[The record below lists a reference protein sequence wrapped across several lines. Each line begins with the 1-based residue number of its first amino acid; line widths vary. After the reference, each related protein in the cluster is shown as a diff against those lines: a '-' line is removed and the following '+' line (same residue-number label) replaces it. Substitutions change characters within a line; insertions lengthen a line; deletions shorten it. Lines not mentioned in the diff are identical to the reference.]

1 MERSLINC
9 AKIAFLLSKIYM
21 EECTMPLPLINAANH
36 IVLIA
41 HQDPD
46 ADSLG
51 AASAFYS
58 YLLRTQKKITLY
70 CVSPK
75 IHAHLSF
82 IPWTEKVTSHFPSD
96 ADLAISFD
104 CGSYGRLGVDYDGEL
119 INFDHHI
126 SNEQYGTLNCINT
139 EAMST
144 TQVVYEWFVQQDI
157 KINAKMANALYAGLM
172 DDTKCFRDPRCS
184 MAIFAMAHRLLE
196 LGAHHEQCVNGLYNS
211 KSLASL
217 RLQGEMLKRMKL
229 VLDGQLALFEVDQE
243 LLGATGASLGDC
255 KAVLDEA
262 MALKIVNTALLL
274 GVRKKGG
281 ISVSLRS
288 DGVVNA
294 SKVMQGYHGG
304 GHHDRA
310 GARVMDKSL
319 IQIQDEII
327 EIIRR
332 EIG

>member
-1 MERSLINC
+1 MPISLINE
-9 AKIAFLLSKIYM
+9 AS
-21 EECTMPLPLINAANH
+21 H

-51 AASAFYS
+51 SASAFYS
-58 YLLRTQKKITLY
+58 YLLRTQKKITFY
-70 CVSPK
+70 CVSPN
-75 IHAHLSF
+75 IHIHLSF
-82 IPWTEKVTSHFPSD
+82 IPWVDKITNRFPLD

-104 CGSYGRLGVDYDGEL
+104 CGSFPRLGVDYSGVL

-144 TQVVYEWFVQQDI
+144 TQVVYEWFLSEDI
-157 KINAKMANALYAGLM
+157 KINGKMANALYAGLM

-184 MAIFAMAHRLLE
+184 MSIFGMAHRLLE
-196 LGAHHEQCVNGLYNS
+196 LGANHEQCVNGLYNS
-211 KSLASL
+211 KTLASL

-274 GVRKKGG
+274 GIRKKGG

-288 DGVVNA
+288 DGAVNA
-294 SKVMQGYHGG
+294 SEIMQRYEGG

-310 GARVMDKSL
+310 GARVSDKSL
-319 IQIQDEII
+319 EQIRDEII
-327 EIIRR
+327 ESIRK
-332 EIG
+332 EIE

>member
-1 MERSLINC
+1 
-9 AKIAFLLSKIYM
+9 
-21 EECTMPLPLINAANH
+21 MPLSFIDSAQH

-51 AASAFYS
+51 SASAFYS
-58 YLLRTQKKITLY
+58 YLLRTQKKVTFY
-70 CVSPK
+70 CVSPN
-75 IHAHLSF
+75 IHTHLYF
-82 IPWTEKVTSHFPSD
+82 IPWVDKITNRFPLD

-104 CGSYGRLGVDYDGEL
+104 CGSFARLGVDYNGAL

-126 SNEQYGTLNCINT
+126 SNEDYGTLNCINT

-144 TQVVYEWFVQQDI
+144 TQVVYEWLLSEDI

-172 DDTKCFRDPRCS
+172 DDTKCFRDPRCTVH
-184 MAIFAMAHRLLE
+184 IFGMAHRLLE
-196 LGAHHEQCVNGLYNS
+196 LGANHEQCVNGLYNS
-211 KSLASL
+211 KTLASL
-217 RLQGEMLKRMKL
+217 RLQGEMLGRMKL

-243 LLGATGASLGDC
+243 LLDATGASLGDC

-262 MALKIVNTALLL
+262 MALKIVSTALLL
-274 GVRKKGG
+274 GVRKQGG

-288 DGVVNA
+288 NGAVNA
-294 SKVMQGYHGG
+294 SKIMQYYQGG

-310 GARVMDKSL
+310 GARVSDRSL
-319 IQIQDEII
+319 EDIKNEII
-327 EIIRR
+327 ESIRK
-332 EIG
+332 EIE

>member
-1 MERSLINC
+1 MQITKALE
-9 AKIAFLLSKIYM
+9 
-21 EECTMPLPLINAANH
+21 AASH

-51 AASAFYS
+51 SASAFYS
-58 YLLRTQKKITLY
+58 YLLRTQKKITFY
-70 CVSPK
+70 CVSPN

-82 IPWTEKVTSHFPSD
+82 IPWMDKISNRFPVD

-104 CGSYGRLGVDYDGEL
+104 CGSFARLGVDYSGPL
-119 INFDHHI
+119 INFDHHT
-126 SNEQYGTLNCINT
+126 SNEQYGTFNCIDA

-144 TQVVYEWFVQQDI
+144 THVVYEWFLSEDI
-157 KINAKMANALYAGLM
+157 KINGKMANALYAGLM
-172 DDTKCFRDPRCS
+172 DDTKCFRDPRCT
-184 MAIFAMAHRLLE
+184 MRIFGMAHRLLE
-196 LGAHHEQCVNGLYNS
+196 LGANHEQCVNGLYHS
-211 KSLASL
+211 KTLASL
-217 RLQGEMLKRMKL
+217 RLQGKMLKRMTL

-274 GVRKKGG
+274 GIRKKGG

-288 DGVVNA
+288 DGAVNA
-294 SKVMQGYHGG
+294 AEIMQRYGGG
-304 GHHDRA
+304 GHRDRA
-310 GARVMDKSL
+310 GARVSDRSL
-319 IQIQDEII
+319 DQIRDEII
-327 EIIRR
+327 ESIRE
-332 EIG
+332 EIE

>member
-1 MERSLINC
+1 
-9 AKIAFLLSKIYM
+9 
-21 EECTMPLPLINAANH
+21 MPFSMIDQANH

-51 AASAFYS
+51 SASAFYS
-58 YLLRTQKKITLY
+58 YLLRTQKKITFY
-70 CVSPK
+70 CVSPN

-82 IPWTEKVTSHFPSD
+82 IPWVDKITNRFPLD

-104 CGSYGRLGVDYDGEL
+104 CGSFSRLGVDYRGVL

-126 SNEQYGTLNCINT
+126 SNEQYGTLNYIDMN
-139 EAMST
+139 AMST
-144 TQVVYEWFVQQDI
+144 TQVVYEWFLSEDI
-157 KINAKMANALYAGLM
+157 KINGKMANALYAGLM
-172 DDTKCFRDPRCS
+172 DDTKCFRDPRCTMNIFS
-184 MAIFAMAHRLLE
+184 MVHRLHE
-196 LGAHHEQCVNGLYNS
+196 LGANHEECINGLYNS
-211 KSLASL
+211 KTLASL
-217 RLQGEMLKRMKL
+217 RLQGEMLKRMTL
-229 VLDGQLALFEVDQE
+229 VLNGQLALFEVDQE
-243 LLGATGASLGDC
+243 LLAATGASLGDC

-288 DGVVNA
+288 DGIVNA
-294 SKVMQGYHGG
+294 SEIMHRYQGG

-310 GARVMDKSL
+310 GARVSDKPL
-319 IQIQDEII
+319 DQIRDEII
-327 EIIRR
+327 ESIRK
-332 EIG
+332 EIE

>member
-1 MERSLINC
+1 
-9 AKIAFLLSKIYM
+9 
-21 EECTMPLPLINAANH
+21 MPLSFIDSAQH

-51 AASAFYS
+51 SASAFYS
-58 YLLRTQKKITLY
+58 YLLRTQKKVTFY
-70 CVSPK
+70 CVSPN

-82 IPWTEKVTSHFPSD
+82 IPWTDKISNRFPLD

-104 CGSYGRLGVDYDGEL
+104 CGSFARLGVDYSGAL

-126 SNEQYGTLNCINT
+126 SNEQYGTQNCINT

-144 TQVVYEWFVQQDI
+144 TQVVYEWFLSQDI
-157 KINAKMANALYAGLM
+157 KINAKMAHALYAGLM

-184 MAIFAMAHRLLE
+184 MNIFSMAHRLLE
-196 LGAHHEQCVNGLYNS
+196 LGANHEQCVNGLYNS
-211 KSLASL
+211 KTLASL

-243 LLGATGASLGDC
+243 LLAATGATLGDC

-281 ISVSLRS
+281 TSVSLRS

-294 SKVMQGYHGG
+294 SVMMQRYQGG

-310 GARVMDKSL
+310 GARVMDKPL
-319 IQIQDEII
+319 EQIRE
-327 EIIRR
+327 EIIRYIKE
-332 EIG
+332 EIQ